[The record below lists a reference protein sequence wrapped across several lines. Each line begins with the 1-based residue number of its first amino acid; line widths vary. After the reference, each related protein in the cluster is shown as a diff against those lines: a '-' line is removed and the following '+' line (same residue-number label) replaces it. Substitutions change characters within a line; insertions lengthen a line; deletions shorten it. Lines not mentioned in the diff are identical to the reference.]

1 MATTRSRLNRRRLS
15 FSVPRTAPTHAAQ
28 TSKLLPLGAM
38 LLAASFATSAHAQAE
53 KTLGTVTV
61 REKAETAE
69 GKDSLRASETRI
81 GKGKQQLRDIPQ
93 SITVVTEK
101 QLDDRNLDTVKDA
114 LKQTAG
120 ITFQA
125 AEGGEEDIRLR
136 GFALSTTGDIFVD
149 GLRDPAFYDR
159 DTFNLD
165 RVELLRG
172 SASML
177 FGRGSTGGAVNQVNK
192 VPRLMDES
200 QVDFTVGSHNHRR
213 VVGDFNQQTGESSA
227 LRVSAM
233 KTTADNNG
241 AGSSIDKQGLAGS
254 YRWGIGERDEF
265 TASLYGLENNNGI
278 NYGMPWIT
286 PNGSSTTNNPNT
298 TLLPVSPTS
307 YYGMASDYNNGT
319 ATYATLAHTHRFD
332 AETELTTRV
341 RRGAYTRDQRA
352 STIRFLDDPTGL
364 NNFDANTRLSRGT
377 QNKIQDLDSF
387 YFQSDL
393 NTKFDALGM
402 RHALLTGID
411 LAQENKVVYGT
422 PGFSSALTNAQRTAY
437 TNTYLA
443 ALGLTKPATTAG
455 MTDGANSINEGA
467 RPLYETNNY
476 RSTAWGIYVQDLVQ
490 VAPFWKLLGG
500 LRYDSL
506 KGSYNANNYSY
517 SGNAGAAGTFN
528 RASMDNYEMNV
539 GEWSKRV
546 GALFQPSERESYHFS
561 AATSFNTSGDAYSL
575 GASNKDLPP
584 EQSINLELGAKIDS
598 ADKNF
603 TTRYALFHSTKLNE
617 RNTDPLLTGVT
628 VLSGRRHAAGL
639 ELDITGRITPRWE
652 AYGSFMWMPVA
663 RIDEAAPC
671 PATGTCLQSE
681 KEGSRPSLTPRVSA
695 TLWNTYQLNAQ
706 WRVGAGLNHRG
717 AQTPNRNPG
726 WEAPAFT
733 TADVMAEYRYD
744 EQLTVKGNVSNL
756 TNKLYADQLYSGH
769 YVPGAGR
776 LVQVTGSY
784 KF

>member
-1 MATTRSRLNRRRLS
+1 
-15 FSVPRTAPTHAAQ
+15 
-28 TSKLLPLGAM
+28 M
-38 LLAASFATSAHAQAE
+38 LLAVSFATSAHAQAE
-53 KTLGTVTV
+53 KTLSTVTV

-69 GKDSLRASETRI
+69 GRDSLRATETNI

-177 FGRGSTGGAVNQVNK
+177 FGRGSTGGAVNLVNK
-192 VPRLMDES
+192 MPRLIDEN
-200 QVDFTVGSHNHRR
+200 QVDMTVGGHNHRR

-241 AGSSIDKQGLAGS
+241 AGSSIDKQGMAGS

-265 TASLYGLENNNGI
+265 TASLYRLENNNGI
-278 NYGMPWIT
+278 NYGMPWIKPT
-286 PNGSSTTNNPNT
+286 SASPASAT

-307 YYGMASDYNNGT
+307 NYGMASDYNNGT

-332 AETELTTRV
+332 GDTELTTRV
-341 RRGAYTRDQRA
+341 RQGSFTRDQRA
-352 STIRFLDDPTGL
+352 SAIRTSAALDTFGPSSTL
-364 NNFDANTRLSRGT
+364 TRGT
-377 QNKIQDLDSF
+377 QNKIQNLDTL
-387 YFQSDL
+387 YVQSDL
-393 NTKFDALGM
+393 SSKFSAWGVKHEVLSGV
-402 RHALLTGID
+402 D
-411 LAQENKVVYGT
+411 LAREQKIVYAARTAAQGLGGVDLVKPNTTVGT
-422 PGFSSALTNAQRTAY
+422 PD
-437 TNTYLA
+437 
-443 ALGLTKPATTAG
+443 
-455 MTDGANSINEGA
+455 DGAWVNEA
-467 RPLYETNNY
+467 SRALRVNNQY
-476 RSTAWGIYVQDLVQ
+476 TATAWGVYAQDLVQ
-490 VAPFWKLLGG
+490 VAPHWKLLGG
-500 LRYDSL
+500 LRYDRL
-506 KGSYNANNYSY
+506 KGNYDSFAAPANGANAVNGAMSNYQ
-517 SGNAGAAGTFN
+517 
-528 RASMDNYEMNV
+528 MEV
-539 GEWSKRV
+539 GEWSRRV
-546 GALFQPSERESYHFS
+546 GAMFQPSERESYHFS

-575 GASNKDLPP
+575 GAGNKDVPP
-584 EQSINLELGAKIDS
+584 EQSINLELGAKLDS

-603 TTRYALFHSTKLNE
+603 STRYALFQSTKLHE
-617 RNTDPLLTGVT
+617 RNTDPLQPGVT

-639 ELDITGRITPRWE
+639 EADITGRLSPRWE
-652 AYGSFMWMPVA
+652 VFGSFMWMPVA
-663 RIDEAAPC
+663 KIDVGGQGAEAA
-671 PATGTCLQSE
+671 
-681 KEGSRPSLTPRVSA
+681 GSRPSLTPRVSA
-695 TLWNTYQLNAQ
+695 TLWNTYQINGQ

-733 TADVMAEYRYD
+733 TADVMAEYRYN
-744 EQLTVKGNVSNL
+744 EQLTFKGNVSNL

>member
-15 FSVPRTAPTHAAQ
+15 FAAPRTTQAAQ
-28 TSKLLPLGAM
+28 TRKLLPLGAM
-38 LLAASFATSAHAQAE
+38 LLAASFATSVHAQDE
-53 KTLGTVTV
+53 KTLNTVTV
-61 REKAETAE
+61 REKAEVAE
-69 GKDSLRASETRI
+69 GKDSLRATDTRI
-81 GKGKQQLRDIPQ
+81 GKGQQKLRDIPQ
-93 SITVVTEK
+93 SITVVTERMM
-101 QLDDRNLDTVKDA
+101 DDRNLDTVKDA

-177 FGRGSTGGAVNQVNK
+177 FGRGSTGGAVNMVNK
-192 VPRLMDES
+192 VPRLMDEN
-200 QVDFTVGSHNHRR
+200 QIDMTLGNHEHRR

-265 TASLYGLENNNGI
+265 TASLYRLENNNGI
-278 NYGMPWIT
+278 NYGMPWIKPT
-286 PNGSSTTNNPNT
+286 STSAASAT

-307 YYGMASDYNNGT
+307 NYGMASDYNNGT

-332 AETELTTRV
+332 GETELTTRV

-352 STIRFLDDPTGL
+352 STIRLTAGEDL
-364 NNFDANTRLSRGT
+364 SNFAANTTLTRGT
-377 QNKIQDLDSF
+377 QNKIQDLDSV
-387 YFQSDL
+387 YLQSDL
-393 NTKFDALGM
+393 SAKFDALGM
-402 RHALLTGID
+402 RHELLSGID
-411 LAQENKVVYGT
+411 VAREQKTVYAARTAAQGLGGVDLIKPNTTIGT
-422 PGFSSALTNAQRTAY
+422 PD
-437 TNTYLA
+437 
-443 ALGLTKPATTAG
+443 
-455 MTDGANSINEGA
+455 DGAWVNEGS
-467 RPLYETNNY
+467 RVLRVNNQY
-476 RSTAWGIYVQDLVQ
+476 TSTAWGAYAQDLVQ
-490 VAPFWKLLGG
+490 IAPHWKLLGG

-506 KGSYNANNYSY
+506 
-517 SGNAGAAGTFN
+517 SGNYDSFGVPAANVSNGTL
-528 RASMDNYEMNV
+528 SNYKMNV

-546 GALFQPSERESYHFS
+546 GALFQPSERESYHLS

-575 GASNKDLPP
+575 GASNADVPP

-603 TTRYALFHSTKLNE
+603 TTRYALFRSTKLHE
-617 RNTDPLLTGVT
+617 RNTDPLVDVA
-628 VLSGRRHAAGL
+628 VLSGKRHATGL
-639 ELDITGRITPRWE
+639 EMDFTGRITPRWE
-652 AYGSFMWMPVA
+652 AYGSFMWIPDA
-663 RIDEAAPC
+663 RIDEAYKSP
-671 PATGTCLQSE
+671 TGSDNERT
-681 KEGSRPSLTPRVSA
+681 GARPSLTPRISA
-695 TLWNTYQLNAQ
+695 TLWNTYQINGQ

-733 TADVMAEYRYD
+733 TTDVMAEYRVD
-744 EQLTVKGNVSNL
+744 EQLTFKGNVSNL

>member
-15 FSVPRTAPTHAAQ
+15 FSAPRTTPMQAAQ
-28 TSKLLPLGAM
+28 PSKLLPLGAM
-38 LLAASFATSAHAQAE
+38 LLAASFATSVHAQAE
-53 KTLGTVTV
+53 KTLSTVTV

-69 GKDSLRASETRI
+69 GKDSLRATETSI

-177 FGRGSTGGAVNQVNK
+177 FGRGSTGGAVNLVNK
-192 VPRLMDES
+192 VPRLMDEN
-200 QVDFTVGSHNHRR
+200 QIDVIVGSHNHRR

-265 TASLYGLENNNGI
+265 TASLYRLENNNGI
-278 NYGMPWIT
+278 NYGMPWIKPT
-286 PNGSSTTNNPNT
+286 SASPASAT
-298 TLLPVSPTS
+298 TLLPVSPTRH
-307 YYGMASDYNNGT
+307 YGMASDYNNGM

-332 AETELTTRV
+332 GDTELTTRV
-341 RRGAYTRDQRA
+341 RQGSFTRDQRA
-352 STIRFLDDPTGL
+352 STIRTTAALDTFGPSTTL
-364 NNFDANTRLSRGT
+364 TRGT
-377 QNKIQDLDSF
+377 QNKIQDLDTL
-387 YFQSDL
+387 YVQSDL
-393 NTKFDALGM
+393 SSKFTAWGVKHEVLSGVDVA
-402 RHALLTGID
+402 REQKT
-411 LAQENKVVYGT
+411 VY
-422 PGFSSALTNAQRTAY
+422 AARTA
-437 TNTYLA
+437 A
-443 ALGLTKPATTAG
+443 QGLGGVDLTKPSTTVGAPD
-455 MTDGANSINEGA
+455 DGAWVNEA
-467 RPLYETNNY
+467 SRVLRVNNQY
-476 RSTAWGIYVQDLVQ
+476 TATAWGVYAQDLVQ
-490 VAPFWKLLGG
+490 VAPHWKLLGG
-500 LRYDSL
+500 LRYDRL
-506 KGSYNANNYSY
+506 KGNYDSFAAPANGANAVNGAMSNYQ
-517 SGNAGAAGTFN
+517 
-528 RASMDNYEMNV
+528 MEV

-546 GALFQPSERESYHFS
+546 GAMFQPSERESYHFS

-575 GASNKDLPP
+575 GAGNKDTPP
-584 EQSINLELGAKIDS
+584 EQSVNLELGAKIDS

-603 TTRYALFHSTKLNE
+603 STRYALFQSTKLNE
-617 RNTDPLLTGVT
+617 RNTDPLQPGVT

-639 ELDITGRITPRWE
+639 EADITGRLSPRWE
-652 AYGSFMWMPVA
+652 VFGSFMWMPVA
-663 RIDEAAPC
+663 KIDVGGQGAE
-671 PATGTCLQSE
+671 ATGA
-681 KEGSRPSLTPRVSA
+681 RPSLTPLVSA
-695 TLWNTYQLNAQ
+695 TLWNTYQINGQ

-744 EQLTVKGNVSNL
+744 EQLTFKGNVSNL

>member
-15 FSVPRTAPTHAAQ
+15 SPAPRTPRVPATQA
-28 TSKLLPLGAM
+28 SKLLPLGAM
-38 LLAASFATSAHAQAE
+38 LLAASLATSAHAQAE
-53 KTLGTVTV
+53 KTLSTVTV
-61 REKAETAE
+61 REKAEVSE
-69 GKDSLRASETRI
+69 GKDSLRATETRI
-81 GKGKQQLRDIPQ
+81 GKGQQKLRDIPQ
-93 SITVVTEK
+93 SITVVTERMM
-101 QLDDRNLDTVKDA
+101 DDRNLDTVKDA

-149 GLRDPAFYDR
+149 GIRDPAFYDR

-177 FGRGSTGGAVNQVNK
+177 FGRGSTGGAVNMVNK
-192 VPRLMDES
+192 VPRLMDDN
-200 QVDFTVGSHNHRR
+200 QIDVTVGSHNHRR
-213 VVGDFNQQTGESSA
+213 VVGDFNEQTGESSA

-241 AGSSIDKQGLAGS
+241 AGSSIDKQGIAGS

-265 TASLYGLENNNGI
+265 TASLYRLENNNGI
-278 NYGMPWIT
+278 NYGMPWIKPT
-286 PNGSSTTNNPNT
+286 SSSPASAT

-307 YYGMASDYNNGT
+307 NFGLASDYNDGT

-332 AETELTTRV
+332 GETELTTRV
-341 RRGAYTRDQRA
+341 RRGVYTRDQRA
-352 STIRFLDDPTGL
+352 STIRLTVGENL
-364 NNFDANTRLSRGT
+364 SNFGPNTVLTRGT
-377 QNKIQDLDSF
+377 QNKIQNLDSM
-387 YFQSDL
+387 YLQSDL
-393 NTKFDALGM
+393 SAKFDALGV
-402 RHALLTGID
+402 RHEFLSGID
-411 LAQENKVVYGT
+411 VAREQKTVYAARTAAQGLGGVDLIKPNTTIGT
-422 PGFSSALTNAQRTAY
+422 PD
-437 TNTYLA
+437 
-443 ALGLTKPATTAG
+443 
-455 MTDGANSINEGA
+455 DGAWVNEGS
-467 RPLYETNNY
+467 RVLRVNNQY
-476 RSTAWGIYVQDLVQ
+476 TSTAWGVYAQDLVQ
-490 VAPFWKLLGG
+490 IAPHWKLLGG
-500 LRYDSL
+500 VRYDNLNGNYDSFAAPAN
-506 KGSYNANNYSY
+506 GANAVNGVKSNYQ
-517 SGNAGAAGTFN
+517 
-528 RASMDNYEMNV
+528 MNV

-546 GALFQPSERESYHFS
+546 GALFQRNERESYHFS

-575 GASNKDLPP
+575 GASNADVPP

-603 TTRYALFHSTKLNE
+603 TTRYALFRSTKLHE
-617 RNTDPLLTGVT
+617 RNTDPLVDVA
-628 VLSGRRHAAGL
+628 VLSGKRHATGL
-639 ELDITGRITPRWE
+639 ELDFTGRITPRWE
-652 AYGSFMWMPVA
+652 AYGSFMWIPDA
-663 RIDEAAPC
+663 RIDEAYKSP
-671 PATGTCLQSE
+671 TGSDNERT
-681 KEGSRPSLTPRVSA
+681 GARPSLTPRISA
-695 TLWNTYQLNAQ
+695 TLWNTYQINGQ

-733 TADVMAEYRYD
+733 TADVMAEYRVD
-744 EQLTVKGNVSNL
+744 EHFTFKGNVSNL
-756 TNKLYADQLYSGH
+756 TNKRYADQLYSGH

>member
-1 MATTRSRLNRRRLS
+1 
-15 FSVPRTAPTHAAQ
+15 
-28 TSKLLPLGAM
+28 M

-53 KTLGTVTV
+53 KTLSTVTV

-69 GKDSLRASETRI
+69 GKDSLRATETSI

-177 FGRGSTGGAVNQVNK
+177 FGRGSTGGAVNLVNK
-192 VPRLMDES
+192 VPRLMDEN
-200 QVDFTVGSHNHRR
+200 QIDVTVGSHNHRR

-265 TASLYGLENNNGI
+265 TASLYRLENNNGI
-278 NYGMPWIT
+278 NYGMPWIKPT
-286 PNGSSTTNNPNT
+286 SASPASAT

-307 YYGMASDYNNGT
+307 HYGMASDYNNGT

-332 AETELTTRV
+332 GDTELTTRV
-341 RRGAYTRDQRA
+341 RQGSFTRDQRA
-352 STIRFLDDPTGL
+352 STIRTSAAL
-364 NNFDANTRLSRGT
+364 NTFGPSTALTRGT
-377 QNKIQDLDSF
+377 QNKIQDLDTL
-387 YFQSDL
+387 YVQSDL
-393 NTKFDALGM
+393 SSKF
-402 RHALLTGID
+402 
-411 LAQENKVVYGT
+411 
-422 PGFSSALTNAQRTAY
+422 
-437 TNTYLA
+437 
-443 ALGLTKPATTAG
+443 
-455 MTDGANSINEGA
+455 
-467 RPLYETNNY
+467 
-476 RSTAWGIYVQDLVQ
+476 TAWGVKHEVLSGVDVAREQKTVYAARTAAQGLGGVDLVKPNTTVGTPDDGAWVNEASRALRVNNQYTATAWGVYAQDLVQ
-490 VAPFWKLLGG
+490 VAPHWKLLGG
-500 LRYDSL
+500 LRYDRL
-506 KGSYNANNYSY
+506 KGNYDSFAAPANGANAVNGAMSNYQ
-517 SGNAGAAGTFN
+517 
-528 RASMDNYEMNV
+528 MEV

-575 GASNKDLPP
+575 GAGNKDTPP
-584 EQSINLELGAKIDS
+584 EQSINLELGAKLDS

-603 TTRYALFHSTKLNE
+603 STRYALFQSTKLNE
-617 RNTDPLLTGVT
+617 RNTDPLQPGVT

-639 ELDITGRITPRWE
+639 EADITGRLSPRWE
-652 AYGSFMWMPVA
+652 VFGSFMWMPVA
-663 RIDEAAPC
+663 KIDVGGQGAEAA
-671 PATGTCLQSE
+671 
-681 KEGSRPSLTPRVSA
+681 GSRPSLTPRVSA
-695 TLWNTYQLNAQ
+695 TLWNTYQINGQ

-744 EQLTVKGNVSNL
+744 EQLTFKGNVSNL

>member
-15 FSVPRTAPTHAAQ
+15 LPAPRNTRVQAAQ
-28 TSKLLPLGAM
+28 PSKLLPLGAM
-38 LLAASFATSAHAQAE
+38 LLAASFASAVRAQTE
-53 KTLGTVTV
+53 NTLSTVTV
-61 REKAETAE
+61 REKAEMAE
-69 GKDSLRASETRI
+69 GKDSLRATETSI
-81 GKGKQQLRDIPQ
+81 GKGQQKLRDIPQ
-93 SITVVTEK
+93 SITVVTERMM
-101 QLDDRNLDTVKDA
+101 DDRNLDTVKDA

-149 GLRDPAFYDR
+149 GIRDPAFYDR

-177 FGRGSTGGAVNQVNK
+177 FGRGSTGGAVNMVNK
-192 VPRLMDES
+192 VPRLMDEN
-200 QVDFTVGSHNHRR
+200 QIDVTVGSHNHRR

-227 LRVSAM
+227 LRVSAK

-241 AGSSIDKQGLAGS
+241 AGSSIDKQGIAGS

-265 TASLYGLENNNGI
+265 TASLYRLENNNGI
-278 NYGMPWIT
+278 NYGMPWIKPT
-286 PNGSSTTNNPNT
+286 STSPASAT

-307 YYGMASDYNNGT
+307 NYGMASDYNDGT

-332 AETELTTRV
+332 GDTELTTRV

-352 STIRFLDDPTGL
+352 STIRLTAGENL
-364 NNFDANTRLSRGT
+364 SNFGPSAVLTRGT
-377 QNKIQDLDSF
+377 QNKIQDLDSV
-387 YFQSDL
+387 YLQSDL
-393 NTKFDALGM
+393 SAKFDALGM
-402 RHALLTGID
+402 KHELLSGID
-411 LAQENKVVYGT
+411 VAREQKTVYAARTAAQGLGGVDLIKPNTTVGT
-422 PGFSSALTNAQRTAY
+422 PD
-437 TNTYLA
+437 
-443 ALGLTKPATTAG
+443 
-455 MTDGANSINEGA
+455 DGAWVNESS
-467 RPLYETNNY
+467 RVLRVNNQY
-476 RSTAWGIYVQDLVQ
+476 TSTAWGVYAQDLVQ
-490 VAPFWKLLGG
+490 IAPHWKLLGG
-500 LRYDSL
+500 LRYDNL
-506 KGSYNANNYSY
+506 NGNYDTFAAPAANVSNGTLTNYK
-517 SGNAGAAGTFN
+517 
-528 RASMDNYEMNV
+528 MNV

-575 GASNKDLPP
+575 GASNAEVPP

-603 TTRYALFHSTKLNE
+603 TTRYALFRSTKLHE
-617 RNTDPLLTGVT
+617 RNTDPLVDVA
-628 VLSGRRHAAGL
+628 VLSGKRHATGL
-639 ELDITGRITPRWE
+639 ELDFTGRITPRWE
-652 AYGSFMWMPVA
+652 AYGSFMWIPDA
-663 RIDEAAPC
+663 RIDEAYKSP
-671 PATGTCLQSE
+671 TGSDNERT
-681 KEGSRPSLTPRVSA
+681 GARPSLTPRISA
-695 TLWNTYQLNAQ
+695 TLWNTYQINGQ

-733 TADVMAEYRYD
+733 TTDVMAEYRVN
-744 EQLTVKGNVSNL
+744 EQLSFKGNVSNL

>member
-1 MATTRSRLNRRRLS
+1 
-15 FSVPRTAPTHAAQ
+15 
-28 TSKLLPLGAM
+28 M
-38 LLAASFATSAHAQAE
+38 LLAVSFATSAHAQAE

-69 GKDSLRASETRI
+69 GKDSLRATETSI

-177 FGRGSTGGAVNQVNK
+177 FGRGSTGGAVNLVNK
-192 VPRLMDES
+192 VPRLMDEN
-200 QVDFTVGSHNHRR
+200 QVDVTMGSHNHRR

-241 AGSSIDKQGLAGS
+241 AGSRIDKQGLAGS

-265 TASLYGLENNNGI
+265 TASLYRLENNNGI
-278 NYGMPWIT
+278 NYGMPWIKPT
-286 PNGSSTTNNPNT
+286 SASPASAT

-332 AETELTTRV
+332 GDTELTTRV
-341 RRGAYTRDQRA
+341 RQGSFTRDQRA
-352 STIRFLDDPTGL
+352 STIRTSAAL
-364 NNFDANTRLSRGT
+364 NTFGPSTALTRGT
-377 QNKIQDLDSF
+377 QNKIQDLDTL
-387 YFQSDL
+387 YVQSDL
-393 NTKFDALGM
+393 SSKFTAWGVKHEVLSGVDVA
-402 RHALLTGID
+402 R
-411 LAQENKVVYGT
+411 ENKVVFGT
-422 PGFSSALTNAQRTAY
+422 PTIGTTSNDPARVYFN
-437 TNTYLA
+437 NT
-443 ALGLTKPATTAG
+443 LGLNKAPTSVGTPN
-455 MTDGANSINEGA
+455 DGAAVNEAA
-467 RPLYETNNY
+467 RPLTASNDYT
-476 RSTAWGIYVQDLVQ
+476 STAWGIYAQDLFQ
-490 VAPFWKLLGG
+490 VAPHWKLLAG
-500 LRYDSL
+500 LRYDKL
-506 KGSYNANNYSY
+506 NGSYNAHSY
-517 SGNAGAAGTFN
+517 AYTGTSTSLGSFN
-528 RASMDNYEMNV
+528 RTGTTNYDMEV

-546 GALFQPSERESYHFS
+546 GAMFQPSERESYHFS

-575 GASNKDLPP
+575 GAGNKDTPP
-584 EQSINLELGAKIDS
+584 EQSINLELGAKLDS

-603 TTRYALFHSTKLNE
+603 STRYALFQSTKLNE
-617 RNTDPLLTGVT
+617 RNTDPLQPGVT

-639 ELDITGRITPRWE
+639 EADITGRLSPRWE
-652 AYGSFMWMPVA
+652 VFGSFMWMPVA
-663 RIDEAAPC
+663 KIDVGGQGAEAAG
-671 PATGTCLQSE
+671 A
-681 KEGSRPSLTPRVSA
+681 RPSLTPRVSA
-695 TLWNTYQLNAQ
+695 TLWNTYQINGQ

-744 EQLTVKGNVSNL
+744 EQLTFKGNVSNL

>member
-1 MATTRSRLNRRRLS
+1 
-15 FSVPRTAPTHAAQ
+15 
-28 TSKLLPLGAM
+28 M
-38 LLAASFATSAHAQAE
+38 LLAASFGGFAQTAGSE

-61 REKAETAE
+61 REKAEVAE
-69 GKDSLRASETRI
+69 GKDSLRTTETSI
-81 GKGKQQLRDIPQ
+81 GKGQQKLRDIPQ
-93 SITVVTEK
+93 SITVVTER
-101 QLDDRNLDTVKDA
+101 QIDDRNLDTVKDA

-149 GLRDPAFYDR
+149 GIRDPAFYDR
-159 DTFNLD
+159 DTFNID
-165 RVELLRG
+165 RLEVLRG

-192 VPRLMDES
+192 VPRLMDEN

-265 TASLYGLENNNGI
+265 TASLYRLENNNGI
-278 NYGMPWIT
+278 NYGMPWLNPVNNTKTSSATALT
-286 PNGSSTTNNPNT
+286 PVDPST
-298 TLLPVSPTS
+298 
-307 YYGMASDYNNGT
+307 YYGMSSDYNRGT
-319 ATYATLAHTHRFD
+319 ASYATLSHTHRFD
-332 AETELTTRV
+332 ADTELTSRV

-352 STIRFLDDPTGL
+352 STIRFTTTGAGSNAVSNTGL
-364 NNFDANTRLSRGT
+364 NNFSSSSELTRGT
-377 QNKIQDLDSF
+377 QNKIQDLDTL
-387 YFQSDL
+387 YLQSDL
-393 NTKFDALGM
+393 SAKFSALGM
-402 RHALLTGID
+402 KHEVLSGFD
-411 LAQENKVVYGT
+411 LAQENKQVYGT
-422 PGFSSALTNAQRTAY
+422 PSFNSDSALNTSYSQRYFTS
-437 TNTYLA
+437 
-443 ALGLTKPATTAG
+443 LGLVKPNTTAG
-455 MTDGANSINEGA
+455 ATNGAGSINEGA
-467 RPLYETNNY
+467 RPLYESNNY
-476 RSTAWGIYVQDLVQ
+476 TSTAWGIYAQDLVQ
-490 VAPFWKLLGG
+490 VAQYWKLLGG
-500 LRYDSL
+500 LRYDRL

-517 SGNAGAAGTFN
+517 SGNALTAGSFN
-528 RASMDNYEMNV
+528 RSSMNNYEMKV

-546 GALFQPSERESYHFS
+546 GALFQPSDRESYHFS

-598 ADKNF
+598 ANKNF

-681 KEGSRPSLTPRVSA
+681 KEGARPSLTPLVSA
-695 TLWNTYQLNAQ
+695 TLWNTYQINGQ

-744 EQLTVKGNVSNL
+744 EQFTFKGNVSNL

>member
-15 FSVPRTAPTHAAQ
+15 SPAPRNTRVQVAQ
-28 TSKLLPLGAM
+28 PSRLLPLGAM
-38 LLAASFATSAHAQAE
+38 LLAASFASAVRAQTE
-53 KTLGTVTV
+53 NTLSTVTV
-61 REKAETAE
+61 REKAEVAE
-69 GKDSLRASETRI
+69 GKDSPPTTETSI
-81 GKGKQQLRDIPQ
+81 GKGQQKLRDIPQ
-93 SITVVTEK
+93 SITVVTERMM
-101 QLDDRNLDTVKDA
+101 DDRNLDTVKDA

-149 GLRDPAFYDR
+149 GIRDPAFYDR

-177 FGRGSTGGAVNQVNK
+177 FGRGSTGGAVNMVNK
-192 VPRLMDES
+192 VPRLMDEN
-200 QVDFTVGSHNHRR
+200 QIDYTVGSYNHRR

-241 AGSSIDKQGLAGS
+241 AGSSIDKQGIAGS

-265 TASLYGLENNNGI
+265 TASLYRLENNNGI
-278 NYGMPWIT
+278 NYGMPWIKPT
-286 PNGSSTTNNPNT
+286 STSTASAT
-298 TLLPVSPTS
+298 TLLPINPAS

-332 AETELTTRV
+332 GETELTTRV

-352 STIRFLDDPTGL
+352 STIRLTAGEDL
-364 NNFDANTRLSRGT
+364 SNFGPSTALTRGT
-377 QNKIQDLDSF
+377 QNKIQDLDSV
-387 YFQSDL
+387 YLQSDL
-393 NTKFDALGM
+393 SAKFDAMGM
-402 RHALLTGID
+402 RHELLSGMDMAREQKTVYAARTAAQGLGGVD
-411 LAQENKVVYGT
+411 LVKPNTTIGT
-422 PGFSSALTNAQRTAY
+422 PD
-437 TNTYLA
+437 
-443 ALGLTKPATTAG
+443 
-455 MTDGANSINEGA
+455 DGAWVNESS
-467 RPLYETNNY
+467 RVLRVNNQY
-476 RSTAWGIYVQDLVQ
+476 TSTAWGVYAQDLVQ
-490 VAPFWKLLGG
+490 VAPHWKLLGG
-500 LRYDSL
+500 LRYDNL
-506 KGSYNANNYSY
+506 NGNYDTFAAPAVNANN
-517 SGNAGAAGTFN
+517 GTLT
-528 RASMDNYEMNV
+528 NYKMNV
-539 GEWSKRV
+539 SEWSKRV
-546 GALFQPSERESYHFS
+546 GGLFQPNERESYHFS

-575 GASNKDLPP
+575 GANNADVPP
-584 EQSINLELGAKIDS
+584 EESINLELGAKIDS

-603 TTRYALFHSTKLNE
+603 TTRYALFRSTKLHE
-617 RNTDPLLTGVT
+617 RNTDPLVDVA
-628 VLSGRRHAAGL
+628 VLSGKRHATGL
-639 ELDITGRITPRWE
+639 ELDFTGRITPRWE
-652 AYGSFMWMPVA
+652 AYGSFMWIPDA
-663 RIDEAAPC
+663 RIDEAYKSP
-671 PATGTCLQSE
+671 TGSDNERT
-681 KEGSRPSLTPRVSA
+681 GARPSLTPRVSA
-695 TLWNTYQLNAQ
+695 TLWNTYQINGQ

-733 TADVMAEYRYD
+733 TTDVMAEYRVN
-744 EQLTVKGNVSNL
+744 EQLTFKGNVSNL

>member
-15 FSVPRTAPTHAAQ
+15 LPASRNTRVQVTHSS
-28 TSKLLPLGAM
+28 SKLLPLGAM
-38 LLAASFATSAHAQAE
+38 LLAASFTTSAHAQAE
-53 KTLGTVTV
+53 KTLSTVTV

-69 GKDSLRASETRI
+69 GKDSLRATETSI

-177 FGRGSTGGAVNQVNK
+177 FGRGSTGGAVNLVNK
-192 VPRLMDES
+192 VPRLMDEN
-200 QVDFTVGSHNHRR
+200 QIDVTVGSHNHRR
-213 VVGDFNQQTGESSA
+213 VVGDFNQQTGESAA

-241 AGSSIDKQGLAGS
+241 AGSSIDKQGIAGS

-265 TASLYGLENNNGI
+265 TASLYRLENNNGI
-278 NYGMPWIT
+278 NYGMPWIKPT
-286 PNGSSTTNNPNT
+286 SASPASAT
-298 TLLPVSPTS
+298 TLLPVNPTS
-307 YYGMASDYNNGT
+307 KYGMASDYNNGT

-332 AETELTTRV
+332 GDTELTTRV
-341 RRGAYTRDQRA
+341 RQGSFTRDQRA
-352 STIRFLDDPTGL
+352 STIRTSAALDTFGPSATL
-364 NNFDANTRLSRGT
+364 TRGT
-377 QNKIQDLDSF
+377 QNKIQDLDTL
-387 YFQSDL
+387 YVQSDFSR
-393 NTKFDALGM
+393 KF
-402 RHALLTGID
+402 
-411 LAQENKVVYGT
+411 
-422 PGFSSALTNAQRTAY
+422 
-437 TNTYLA
+437 
-443 ALGLTKPATTAG
+443 
-455 MTDGANSINEGA
+455 
-467 RPLYETNNY
+467 
-476 RSTAWGIYVQDLVQ
+476 TAWGVKHEVLSGVDVAREQKTVYAARTAAQGLGGVDLVKPSTTVGNPDDGAWVNEASRALRVNNQYTATAWGVYAQDLVQ
-490 VAPFWKLLGG
+490 VAPHWKLLGG
-500 LRYDSL
+500 LRYDRL
-506 KGSYNANNYSY
+506 KGNYDSFAAPANGANAVNGAMSNYQ
-517 SGNAGAAGTFN
+517 
-528 RASMDNYEMNV
+528 MEV
-539 GEWSKRV
+539 CEWSKRV

-575 GASNKDLPP
+575 GAGNKDVPP
-584 EQSINLELGAKIDS
+584 EQSINLELGAKLDS

-603 TTRYALFHSTKLNE
+603 STRYALFQSTKLNE
-617 RNTDPLLTGVT
+617 RNTDPLQPGVT

-639 ELDITGRITPRWE
+639 EADITGRLSPRWE
-652 AYGSFMWMPVA
+652 VFGSFMWMPVA
-663 RIDEAAPC
+663 KIDVGGQGAEAAG
-671 PATGTCLQSE
+671 A
-681 KEGSRPSLTPRVSA
+681 RPSLTPRVSA
-695 TLWNTYQLNAQ
+695 TLWNTYQINGQ

-744 EQLTVKGNVSNL
+744 EQLTFKGNVSNL

>member
-1 MATTRSRLNRRRLS
+1 
-15 FSVPRTAPTHAAQ
+15 
-28 TSKLLPLGAM
+28 M
-38 LLAASFATSAHAQAE
+38 LLAASLATPAHAQAE
-53 KTLGTVTV
+53 KTLSTITV
-61 REKAETAE
+61 REKAESAE
-69 GKDSLRASETRI
+69 GKDSLRATETSI

-177 FGRGSTGGAVNQVNK
+177 FGRGSTGGAVNLVNK
-192 VPRLMDES
+192 VPRLMDEN
-200 QVDFTVGSHNHRR
+200 QIDVTVGSHNHRR

-241 AGSSIDKQGLAGS
+241 AGSSIDKQGIAGS

-265 TASLYGLENNNGI
+265 TASLYRLENNNGI
-278 NYGMPWIT
+278 NYGMPWIKPT
-286 PNGSSTTNNPNT
+286 SASPASAT
-298 TLLPVSPTS
+298 TLMPVSPTS
-307 YYGMASDYNNGT
+307 HYGMASDYNNGT
-319 ATYATLAHTHRFD
+319 ATYTTLAHTHRFD
-332 AETELTTRV
+332 GETELTTRV
-341 RRGAYTRDQRA
+341 RQGSFTRDQRA
-352 STIRFLDDPTGL
+352 STIRTSAALDTFGASTTL
-364 NNFDANTRLSRGT
+364 TRGS
-377 QNKIQDLDSF
+377 QNKIQDLDTL
-387 YFQSDL
+387 YVQSDL
-393 NTKFDALGM
+393 SSKF
-402 RHALLTGID
+402 
-411 LAQENKVVYGT
+411 
-422 PGFSSALTNAQRTAY
+422 
-437 TNTYLA
+437 
-443 ALGLTKPATTAG
+443 
-455 MTDGANSINEGA
+455 
-467 RPLYETNNY
+467 
-476 RSTAWGIYVQDLVQ
+476 TAWGVKHEVLSGVDVAREQKTVYAARTAAQGLGGVDLVKPSTTVGAPDDGAWVNEASRALRVNNQYTATAWGVYAQDLVQ
-490 VAPFWKLLGG
+490 VAPHWKLLGG
-500 LRYDSL
+500 LRYDRL
-506 KGSYNANNYSY
+506 KG
-517 SGNAGAAGTFN
+517 
-528 RASMDNYEMNV
+528 NYESFAAPANGANAVNGAMSNYQMEV

-575 GASNKDLPP
+575 GAGNKDTPP
-584 EQSINLELGAKIDS
+584 EQSINLELGAKFDS

-603 TTRYALFHSTKLNE
+603 STRYALFQSTKLNE
-617 RNTDPLLTGVT
+617 RNTDPLQPGVT

-639 ELDITGRITPRWE
+639 EADITGRLSPRWE
-652 AYGSFMWMPVA
+652 VFGSFMWMPVA
-663 RIDEAAPC
+663 KIDVGGQGAEAAG
-671 PATGTCLQSE
+671 A
-681 KEGSRPSLTPRVSA
+681 RPSLTPRVSA
-695 TLWNTYQLNAQ
+695 TLWNTYQINGQ

-726 WEAPAFT
+726 WEAAAFT

-744 EQLTVKGNVSNL
+744 EKLTFKGNVSNL

>member
-1 MATTRSRLNRRRLS
+1 
-15 FSVPRTAPTHAAQ
+15 
-28 TSKLLPLGAM
+28 M
-38 LLAASFATSAHAQAE
+38 LLAASFASSAQTTSSEQ
-53 KTLGTVTV
+53 TLGTVTV
-61 REKAETAE
+61 REKAEIAE
-69 GKDSLRASETRI
+69 GKDSLRATETSI
-81 GKGKQQLRDIPQ
+81 GKGQQKLRDIPQ

-101 QLDDRNLDTVKDA
+101 QIDDRNLDTLKAA

-136 GFALSTTGDIFVD
+136 GFALSTTGDLFVD

-177 FGRGSTGGAVNQVNK
+177 FGRGSTGGAVNMVNK
-192 VPRLMDES
+192 VPRLMDEN
-200 QVDFTVGSHNHRR
+200 QVDVTVGSHNYRR
-213 VVGDFNQQTGESSA
+213 EVGDFNQQTGDGSA

-241 AGSSIDKQGLAGS
+241 AGSSIDKQGVAGS

-265 TASLYGLENNNGI
+265 TASLYRLENNNGI
-278 NYGMPWIT
+278 NYGMPWIRPT
-286 PNGSSTTNNPNT
+286 SGAAPSTS
-298 TLLPVSPTS
+298 TLLPVSSTAN
-307 YYGMASDYNNGT
+307 YGMASDYNNGT

-332 AETELTTRV
+332 GETELTTRV

-352 STIRFLDDPTGL
+352 STIGFVNPTGL
-364 NNFDANTRLSRGT
+364 DTLSANTQLKRGQ
-377 QNKIQDLDSF
+377 QNKIQDLDTL
-387 YFQSDL
+387 YVQSDL
-393 NTKFDALGM
+393 STKVNAWGM
-402 RHALLTGID
+402 KHELLSGID
-411 LAQENKVVYGT
+411 VAQENKTVYAVRTTAQGLGGLDITRPNTAIGT
-422 PGFSSALTNAQRTAY
+422 PN
-437 TNTYLA
+437 
-443 ALGLTKPATTAG
+443 
-455 MTDGANSINEGA
+455 DGAWSNEGA
-467 RPLYETNNY
+467 RALRVSNQYT
-476 RSTAWGIYVQDLVQ
+476 STAWGVYAQDLAQ
-490 VAPFWKLLGG
+490 IAPHWKLLGG

-506 KGSYNANNYSY
+506 NGNYDTFAAPGANVANGAKSNYQ
-517 SGNAGAAGTFN
+517 
-528 RASMDNYEMNV
+528 MNV
-539 GEWSKRV
+539 GEWSKRI
-546 GALFQPSERESYHFS
+546 GALFQPSELESYHFS

-575 GASNKDLPP
+575 GASNADVPP

-603 TTRYALFHSTKLNE
+603 TTRYALFRSTKLHE
-617 RNTDPLLTGVT
+617 RNTDPLVNVA
-628 VLSGRRHAAGL
+628 VLSGKRHATGL
-639 ELDITGRITPRWE
+639 ELDFTGRITPRWE
-652 AYGSFMWMPVA
+652 AYGSFMWIPDA
-663 RIDEAAPC
+663 RIDEAYKTPGGNDNER
-671 PATGTCLQSE
+671 TGA
-681 KEGSRPSLTPRVSA
+681 RPSLTPLFSA
-695 TLWNTYQLNAQ
+695 ALWNTYQINGQ
-706 WRVGAGLNHRG
+706 WRVGAGLNYRG

-744 EQLTVKGNVSNL
+744 EKLVFKGNVSNL
-756 TNKLYADQLYSGH
+756 TNKLYADQLYTSF

>member
-1 MATTRSRLNRRRLS
+1 MATTRSRHNRRRLS
-15 FSVPRTAPTHAAQ
+15 FSAPRNTRVQVTHP
-28 TSKLLPLGAM
+28 SKLLPLGAM

-53 KTLGTVTV
+53 KTLSTVTV

-69 GKDSLRASETRI
+69 GKDSLRATETSI

-177 FGRGSTGGAVNQVNK
+177 FGRGSTGGAVNLVNK
-192 VPRLMDES
+192 VPRLMDEN
-200 QVDFTVGSHNHRR
+200 QIDMTVGSHNHRR
-213 VVGDFNQQTGESSA
+213 VVGDFNQQTGENSA

-265 TASLYGLENNNGI
+265 TASLYRLENNNGI
-278 NYGMPWIT
+278 NYGMPWIKPT
-286 PNGSSTTNNPNT
+286 SASPASAT

-307 YYGMASDYNNGT
+307 NYGMASDYNNGT

-332 AETELTTRV
+332 RDTELTTRV
-341 RRGAYTRDQRA
+341 RQGSFTRDQRA
-352 STIRFLDDPTGL
+352 STIRTSAAL
-364 NNFDANTRLSRGT
+364 NTFGPSTALTRGT
-377 QNKIQDLDSF
+377 QNKIQDLDTL
-387 YFQSDL
+387 YVQSDL
-393 NTKFDALGM
+393 SSKF
-402 RHALLTGID
+402 
-411 LAQENKVVYGT
+411 
-422 PGFSSALTNAQRTAY
+422 
-437 TNTYLA
+437 
-443 ALGLTKPATTAG
+443 
-455 MTDGANSINEGA
+455 
-467 RPLYETNNY
+467 
-476 RSTAWGIYVQDLVQ
+476 TAWGVKHEVLSGVDVAREQKTVYAARTATQGLGGVDLVKPNTTVGTPDDGAWVNEASRALRVNNQYTATAWGVYAQDLVQ
-490 VAPFWKLLGG
+490 VAPHWKLLGG
-500 LRYDSL
+500 LRYDRL
-506 KGSYNANNYSY
+506 KGNYDSFAAPANGANAVNGAMSNYQ
-517 SGNAGAAGTFN
+517 
-528 RASMDNYEMNV
+528 MEV

-546 GALFQPSERESYHFS
+546 GAMFQPSERESYHFS

-575 GASNKDLPP
+575 GAGNKDTPP
-584 EQSINLELGAKIDS
+584 EQSINLELGAKLDS

-603 TTRYALFHSTKLNE
+603 STRYALFQSTKLNE
-617 RNTDPLLTGVT
+617 RNTDPLQPGVT

-639 ELDITGRITPRWE
+639 EADITGRLSPRWE
-652 AYGSFMWMPVA
+652 VFGSFMWMPVA
-663 RIDEAAPC
+663 KIDVGGQGAEAA
-671 PATGTCLQSE
+671 
-681 KEGSRPSLTPRVSA
+681 GSRPSLTPRVSA
-695 TLWNTYQLNAQ
+695 TLWNTYQINGQ

-744 EQLTVKGNVSNL
+744 EQLTFKGNVSNL

>member
-15 FSVPRTAPTHAAQ
+15 FSAPRTAPTQAAQ
-28 TSKLLPLGAM
+28 PSKLLPLGAM

-53 KTLGTVTV
+53 KTLNTVTV

-69 GKDSLRASETRI
+69 GKDSLRATETSI

-177 FGRGSTGGAVNQVNK
+177 FGRGSTGGAVNLVNK
-192 VPRLMDES
+192 VPRLMDEN
-200 QVDFTVGSHNHRR
+200 QIDMTVGSHNHRR

-265 TASLYGLENNNGI
+265 TASLYRLENNNGI
-278 NYGMPWIT
+278 NYGMPWIKPT
-286 PNGSSTTNNPNT
+286 SASPASAT
-298 TLLPVSPTS
+298 TLLPVSSTS
-307 YYGMASDYNNGT
+307 HYGMASDYNNGT

-332 AETELTTRV
+332 GDTELTTRV
-341 RRGAYTRDQRA
+341 RQGSFTRDQRA
-352 STIRFLDDPTGL
+352 STIRTSAAL
-364 NNFDANTRLSRGT
+364 NTFGPSTALTRGT
-377 QNKIQDLDSF
+377 QNKIQDLDTL
-387 YFQSDL
+387 YVQSDL
-393 NTKFDALGM
+393 SSKF
-402 RHALLTGID
+402 
-411 LAQENKVVYGT
+411 
-422 PGFSSALTNAQRTAY
+422 
-437 TNTYLA
+437 
-443 ALGLTKPATTAG
+443 
-455 MTDGANSINEGA
+455 
-467 RPLYETNNY
+467 
-476 RSTAWGIYVQDLVQ
+476 TAWGVKHEVLSGVDMAREQKTVYAARTAAQGLGGVDLIKPSTTVGTPDDGAWVNEASRALRVNNQYTATAWGVYAQDLVQ
-490 VAPFWKLLGG
+490 VAPHWKLLGG
-500 LRYDSL
+500 LRYDRL
-506 KGSYNANNYSY
+506 KGNYDSFAAPANGANALNGAMSNYQ
-517 SGNAGAAGTFN
+517 
-528 RASMDNYEMNV
+528 MEV

-546 GALFQPSERESYHFS
+546 GAMFQPSERESYHFS

-575 GASNKDLPP
+575 GAGNKDTPP
-584 EQSINLELGAKIDS
+584 EQSINLELGAKLDS

-603 TTRYALFHSTKLNE
+603 STRYALFQSTKLNE
-617 RNTDPLLTGVT
+617 RNTDPLQPGVT

-639 ELDITGRITPRWE
+639 EADITGRLSPRWE
-652 AYGSFMWMPVA
+652 VFGSFMWMPVA
-663 RIDEAAPC
+663 KIDVGGQGAEAA
-671 PATGTCLQSE
+671 
-681 KEGSRPSLTPRVSA
+681 GSRPSLTPRVSA
-695 TLWNTYQLNAQ
+695 TLWNTYQINGQ

-744 EQLTVKGNVSNL
+744 EQLTFKGNVSNL

-776 LVQVTGSY
+776 LVQLTGSY

>member
-1 MATTRSRLNRRRLS
+1 
-15 FSVPRTAPTHAAQ
+15 
-28 TSKLLPLGAM
+28 M
-38 LLAASFATSAHAQAE
+38 LLAASFATSAQAQAE
-53 KTLGTVTV
+53 KTLSTVTV
-61 REKAETAE
+61 REKAESAE
-69 GKDSLRASETRI
+69 GKDSLRASETSI

-177 FGRGSTGGAVNQVNK
+177 FGRGSTGGAVNLVNK
-192 VPRLMDES
+192 VPRLMDEN
-200 QVDFTVGSHNHRR
+200 QIDMTVGSHNHRR
-213 VVGDFNQQTGESSA
+213 VVGDFNQQTGESAA

-241 AGSSIDKQGLAGS
+241 AGSSIDKQGIAGS

-265 TASLYGLENNNGI
+265 TASLYRLENNNGI
-278 NYGMPWIT
+278 NYGMPWIKPT
-286 PNGSSTTNNPNT
+286 STSPASAT

-307 YYGMASDYNNGT
+307 NYGMASDYNNGT

-332 AETELTTRV
+332 GDTELTTRV
-341 RRGAYTRDQRA
+341 RQGSFTRDQRA
-352 STIRFLDDPTGL
+352 STIRTSAAL
-364 NNFDANTRLSRGT
+364 NTFGPSTTLTRGT
-377 QNKIQDLDSF
+377 QNKIQDLDTL
-387 YFQSDL
+387 YVQSDL
-393 NTKFDALGM
+393 SSKF
-402 RHALLTGID
+402 
-411 LAQENKVVYGT
+411 
-422 PGFSSALTNAQRTAY
+422 
-437 TNTYLA
+437 
-443 ALGLTKPATTAG
+443 
-455 MTDGANSINEGA
+455 
-467 RPLYETNNY
+467 
-476 RSTAWGIYVQDLVQ
+476 TAWGVRHEVLSGVYVAREQKTVYAARTAAQGLGGVDLVKPNTTVGTPDDGAWVNEASRALRVNNQYTATAWGVYAQDLVQ
-490 VAPFWKLLGG
+490 VAPHWKLLGG
-500 LRYDSL
+500 LRYDRL
-506 KGSYNANNYSY
+506 KGNYDSFAAPANGANAVNGAISNYQ
-517 SGNAGAAGTFN
+517 
-528 RASMDNYEMNV
+528 MEV

-575 GASNKDLPP
+575 GAGNKDTPP
-584 EQSINLELGAKIDS
+584 EQSINLELGAKLDS

-603 TTRYALFHSTKLNE
+603 STRYALFQSTKLNE
-617 RNTDPLLTGVT
+617 RNTDPLQPGVT

-639 ELDITGRITPRWE
+639 EADITGRLSPRWE
-652 AYGSFMWMPVA
+652 VFGSFMWMPVA
-663 RIDEAAPC
+663 KIDVGGQGAEAA
-671 PATGTCLQSE
+671 
-681 KEGSRPSLTPRVSA
+681 GSRPSLTPRVSA
-695 TLWNTYQLNAQ
+695 TLWNTYQINGQ

-744 EQLTVKGNVSNL
+744 EQFTFKGNVSNL
-756 TNKLYADQLYSGH
+756 TNKRYADQLYSGH

>member
-15 FSVPRTAPTHAAQ
+15 LAASRNTPVQ
-28 TSKLLPLGAM
+28 ATRPSKLLPLGAM
-38 LLAASFATSAHAQAE
+38 LLAASLATSAHAQAE
-53 KTLGTVTV
+53 KTLSTVTV

-69 GKDSLRASETRI
+69 GKDSLRATETSI

-177 FGRGSTGGAVNQVNK
+177 FGRGSTGGAVNLVNK
-192 VPRLMDES
+192 VPRLMDEN
-200 QVDFTVGSHNHRR
+200 QIDMTVGSHNHRR

-227 LRVSAM
+227 LRMSAM

-241 AGSSIDKQGLAGS
+241 AGSSIDKQGIAGS

-265 TASLYGLENNNGI
+265 TVSLYRLENNNGI
-278 NYGMPWIT
+278 NYGMPWIKPT
-286 PNGSSTTNNPNT
+286 SASPASAT

-307 YYGMASDYNNGT
+307 NYGMASDYNNGT

-332 AETELTTRV
+332 GDTELTTRV
-341 RRGAYTRDQRA
+341 RQGSFTRDQRA
-352 STIRFLDDPTGL
+352 STIRTSAALDTFGPSTTL
-364 NNFDANTRLSRGT
+364 TRGT
-377 QNKIQDLDSF
+377 QNKIQDLDTL
-387 YFQSDL
+387 YVQSDL
-393 NTKFDALGM
+393 SSKFTAWGVKHEVLNGV
-402 RHALLTGID
+402 D
-411 LAQENKVVYGT
+411 LAREQKTVY
-422 PGFSSALTNAQRTAY
+422 AARTAAQG
-437 TNTYLA
+437 LD
-443 ALGLTKPATTAG
+443 GVDLTKPSTTVGAPD
-455 MTDGANSINEGA
+455 DGAWVNEA
-467 RPLYETNNY
+467 SRALRVNNQY
-476 RSTAWGIYVQDLVQ
+476 TATAWGMYAQDLVQ
-490 VAPFWKLLGG
+490 VARHWKLLGG
-500 LRYDSL
+500 LRYDRL
-506 KGSYNANNYSY
+506 KGNYDSFAAPANGANAVNGAMSNYQ
-517 SGNAGAAGTFN
+517 
-528 RASMDNYEMNV
+528 MEV
-539 GEWSKRV
+539 GEWSKRI

-575 GASNKDLPP
+575 GAGNKDVPP
-584 EQSINLELGAKIDS
+584 EQSINLELGAKLDS

-603 TTRYALFHSTKLNE
+603 STRYALFQSTKLHE
-617 RNTDPLLTGVT
+617 RNTDPLQPSVT
-628 VLSGRRHAAGL
+628 VLSGRRHAAGI
-639 ELDITGRITPRWE
+639 EADITGRLSPRWE
-652 AYGSFMWMPVA
+652 VFGSFMWMPVA
-663 RIDEAAPC
+663 KIDVGGQGAEAA
-671 PATGTCLQSE
+671 
-681 KEGSRPSLTPRVSA
+681 GSRPSLTPRVSA
-695 TLWNTYQLNAQ
+695 TLWNTYQINGQ

-744 EQLTVKGNVSNL
+744 EQLAFKGNVSNL
-756 TNKLYADQLYSGH
+756 TNKRYADQLYSGH

-776 LVQVTGSY
+776 LAQVTGSY

>member
-1 MATTRSRLNRRRLS
+1 MATTRSRLNRRCLS
-15 FSVPRTAPTHAAQ
+15 FSAPRTAPMQAAQ
-28 TSKLLPLGAM
+28 PSKLLPLGAM

-53 KTLGTVTV
+53 KTLSTVTV
-61 REKAETAE
+61 REKAEAAE
-69 GKDSLRASETRI
+69 GKDSLRATETSI
-81 GKGKQQLRDIPQ
+81 GKGKQQLRNIPQ

-177 FGRGSTGGAVNQVNK
+177 FGRGSTGGAVNLVNK
-192 VPRLMDES
+192 VPRLMDEN
-200 QVDFTVGSHNHRR
+200 QVDVTVGSHNHRR

-233 KTTADNNG
+233 KTYANNNG
-241 AGSSIDKQGLAGS
+241 AGSGIDKQGIAGS

-265 TASLYGLENNNGI
+265 TVSLYRLENNNGI
-278 NYGMPWIT
+278 NYGMPWIKPT
-286 PNGSSTTNNPNT
+286 SASPASVT

-307 YYGMASDYNNGT
+307 NYGMASDYNNGT

-332 AETELTTRV
+332 GDTELTTRV
-341 RRGAYTRDQRA
+341 RQGRFTRDQRA
-352 STIRFLDDPTGL
+352 STIRTSAALDTFGPSSTL
-364 NNFDANTRLSRGT
+364 TRGT
-377 QNKIQDLDSF
+377 QNKIQDLDTL
-387 YFQSDL
+387 YVQSDL
-393 NTKFDALGM
+393 SSKFTAWGVKHEVLSGVDMA
-402 RHALLTGID
+402 REQKT
-411 LAQENKVVYGT
+411 VY
-422 PGFSSALTNAQRTAY
+422 AARTA
-437 TNTYLA
+437 A
-443 ALGLTKPATTAG
+443 QGLGGVDLTKPSTTVGAPD
-455 MTDGANSINEGA
+455 DGAWVNEA
-467 RPLYETNNY
+467 SRALRVNNQY
-476 RSTAWGIYVQDLVQ
+476 TATAWGVYAQDLVQ
-490 VAPFWKLLGG
+490 VAPHWKLLGG
-500 LRYDSL
+500 LRYDRL
-506 KGSYNANNYSY
+506 KGNYDSFAAPASGANAVNGAMSNYQ
-517 SGNAGAAGTFN
+517 
-528 RASMDNYEMNV
+528 MEV

-575 GASNKDLPP
+575 GAGNKDTPP

-598 ADKNF
+598 ADKNVS
-603 TTRYALFHSTKLNE
+603 TRYALFQSTKLNE
-617 RNTDPLLTGVT
+617 RNTDPLQPGVT

-639 ELDITGRITPRWE
+639 EADITGRLSPRWE
-652 AYGSFMWMPVA
+652 VFGSFMWMPVA
-663 RIDEAAPC
+663 KIDVGGQGAEAAG
-671 PATGTCLQSE
+671 A
-681 KEGSRPSLTPRVSA
+681 RPSLTPRVSA
-695 TLWNTYQLNAQ
+695 TLWNTYQINGQ

-744 EQLTVKGNVSNL
+744 EQLTFKGNVSNL

-769 YVPGAGR
+769 YVPGSGR

>member
-1 MATTRSRLNRRRLS
+1 MATTRSRLNRRRLPLS
-15 FSVPRTAPTHAAQ
+15 ASRNTRVQATQ

-38 LLAASFATSAHAQAE
+38 LLAASFVSAVRAQTE
-53 KTLGTVTV
+53 NTLSTVTV
-61 REKAETAE
+61 REKAEVAE
-69 GKDSLRASETRI
+69 GKDSLRATETNI
-81 GKGKQQLRDIPQ
+81 GKVQQKLRDIPQ

-101 QLDDRNLDTVKDA
+101 QIDDRNLDTLKAA

-136 GFALSTTGDIFVD
+136 GFALSTTGDLFVD

-177 FGRGSTGGAVNQVNK
+177 FGRGSTGGAVNMVNK
-192 VPRLMDES
+192 VPRLMDDN
-200 QVDFTVGSHNHRR
+200 QVDVTVGSHNYRR
-213 VVGDFNQQTGESSA
+213 EVGDFNQQTGESSA

-241 AGSSIDKQGLAGS
+241 AGSSIDKQGIAGS

-265 TASLYGLENNNGI
+265 TASLYRLENNNGI
-278 NYGMPWIT
+278 NYGMPWIKPT
-286 PNGSSTTNNPNT
+286 SGSAASTS
-298 TLLPVSPTS
+298 TLLPVSPTTN
-307 YYGMASDYNNGT
+307 YGMASDYNNGT

-332 AETELTTRV
+332 GDTELTTRV

-352 STIRFLDDPTGL
+352 STIGFVNPTGL
-364 NNFDANTRLSRGT
+364 DTLSANTQLKRGQ
-377 QNKIQDLDSF
+377 QNKIQNLDTL
-387 YFQSDL
+387 YVQSDL
-393 NTKFDALGM
+393 SAKVNAWGM
-402 RHALLTGID
+402 KHELLSGID
-411 LAQENKVVYGT
+411 VAQENKTVYAARTAAQGLGGQDIDRRNTFIGT
-422 PGFSSALTNAQRTAY
+422 PN
-437 TNTYLA
+437 
-443 ALGLTKPATTAG
+443 
-455 MTDGANSINEGA
+455 DGAWGNEGA
-467 RPLYETNNY
+467 RALRVSNQYT
-476 RSTAWGIYVQDLVQ
+476 STAWGVYAQDLAQ
-490 VAPFWKLLGG
+490 IAPHWKLLGG

-506 KGSYNANNYSY
+506 NGNYDSFAAPADGANAVNGAKSNYK
-517 SGNAGAAGTFN
+517 
-528 RASMDNYEMNV
+528 MNV

-575 GASNKDLPP
+575 GASNADVPP

-603 TTRYALFHSTKLNE
+603 TTRYALFRSTKLHE
-617 RNTDPLLTGVT
+617 RNTDPLVAVA
-628 VLSGRRHAAGL
+628 VLSGKRHATGL
-639 ELDITGRITPRWE
+639 EMDFTGRITPRWE
-652 AYGSFMWMPVA
+652 AYGSFMWIPDA
-663 RIDEAAPC
+663 RIDEAYKTPGGNDNER
-671 PATGTCLQSE
+671 TGA
-681 KEGSRPSLTPRVSA
+681 RPSLTPLFSA
-695 TLWNTYQLNAQ
+695 ALWNTYQINGQ
-706 WRVGAGLNHRG
+706 WRVGAGLNYRG

-733 TADVMAEYRYD
+733 TADVMAEFRVD
-744 EQLTVKGNVSNL
+744 EKLVFKGNVSNL
-756 TNKLYADQLYSGH
+756 TNKLYADQLYSSF

>member
-15 FSVPRTAPTHAAQ
+15 LPAPRTTHVQVAQ
-28 TSKLLPLGAM
+28 PSKLLPLGAM
-38 LLAASFATSAHAQAE
+38 LLAASFATSVRAQTE
-53 KTLGTVTV
+53 NTLSTVTV
-61 REKAETAE
+61 REKAEVAE
-69 GKDSLRASETRI
+69 GKDSLRATETSI
-81 GKGKQQLRDIPQ
+81 GKGQQKLRDIPQ
-93 SITVVTEK
+93 SITVVTERMM
-101 QLDDRNLDTVKDA
+101 DDRNLDTVKDA

-149 GLRDPAFYDR
+149 GIRDPAFYDR

-177 FGRGSTGGAVNQVNK
+177 FGRGSTGGAVNMVNK
-192 VPRLMDES
+192 VPRLMDEN
-200 QVDFTVGSHNHRR
+200 QIDVTVGSHNHRR

-241 AGSSIDKQGLAGS
+241 AGSSIDKQGIAGS

-265 TASLYGLENNNGI
+265 TASLYRLENNNGI
-278 NYGMPWIT
+278 NYGMPWIK
-286 PNGSSTTNNPNT
+286 PNSTSPASAT

-307 YYGMASDYNNGT
+307 NYGMASDYNDGT
-319 ATYATLAHTHRFD
+319 ATYATLTHTHRFD
-332 AETELTTRV
+332 GDTELTTRV

-352 STIRFLDDPTGL
+352 STIRLTAGENL
-364 NNFDANTRLSRGT
+364 SNFGPSTVLTRGT
-377 QNKIQDLDSF
+377 QNKIQDLDSV
-387 YFQSDL
+387 YWQSDL
-393 NTKFDALGM
+393 SAKFDALGM
-402 RHALLTGID
+402 KHEFLSGID
-411 LAQENKVVYGT
+411 VAREQKTVYAARTAAQGLGGVDLVKPNTTVGT
-422 PGFSSALTNAQRTAY
+422 PD
-437 TNTYLA
+437 
-443 ALGLTKPATTAG
+443 
-455 MTDGANSINEGA
+455 DGAWVNEGS
-467 RPLYETNNY
+467 RVLRVNNQY
-476 RSTAWGIYVQDLVQ
+476 TSTAWGVYAQDLVQ
-490 VAPFWKLLGG
+490 ITPHWKLLGG

-506 KGSYNANNYSY
+506 NGNYDTFAAPAANMSN
-517 SGNAGAAGTFN
+517 GALTH
-528 RASMDNYEMNV
+528 YKMNV

-575 GASNKDLPP
+575 GASNADVPP

-603 TTRYALFHSTKLNE
+603 TTRYALFRSTKLHE
-617 RNTDPLLTGVT
+617 RNTDPLVDVA
-628 VLSGRRHAAGL
+628 VLSGKRHATGL
-639 ELDITGRITPRWE
+639 ELDFTGRITPRWE
-652 AYGSFMWMPVA
+652 AYGSFMWIPDA
-663 RIDEAAPC
+663 RIDEAYKSP
-671 PATGTCLQSE
+671 TGSDNERT
-681 KEGSRPSLTPRVSA
+681 GARPSLTPRISA
-695 TLWNTYQLNAQ
+695 TLWNTYQINGQ

-733 TADVMAEYRYD
+733 TTDVMAEYRVN
-744 EQLTVKGNVSNL
+744 EQLTFKGNVSNL

>member
-15 FSVPRTAPTHAAQ
+15 LAASRNTPVQ
-28 TSKLLPLGAM
+28 ATRPSKLLPLGAM
-38 LLAASFATSAHAQAE
+38 LLAASLATSAHAQAE
-53 KTLGTVTV
+53 KTLSTVTV

-69 GKDSLRASETRI
+69 GKDSLRATETSI

-177 FGRGSTGGAVNQVNK
+177 FGRGSTGGAVNLVNK
-192 VPRLMDES
+192 VPRLMDEN
-200 QVDFTVGSHNHRR
+200 QIDMTVGSHNHRR

-227 LRVSAM
+227 LRMSAM

-241 AGSSIDKQGLAGS
+241 AGSSIDKQGIAGS

-265 TASLYGLENNNGI
+265 TVSLYRLENNNGI
-278 NYGMPWIT
+278 NYGMPWIKPT
-286 PNGSSTTNNPNT
+286 STSPARAT
-298 TLLPVSPTS
+298 TLLPVSPS
-307 YYGMASDYNNGT
+307 NNFGLASDYNNGT

-332 AETELTTRV
+332 GDTELTTRV
-341 RRGAYTRDQRA
+341 RQGSFTRDQRA
-352 STIRFLDDPTGL
+352 STIRTSAALDTFGPSTTL
-364 NNFDANTRLSRGT
+364 TRGT
-377 QNKIQDLDSF
+377 QNKIQDLDTL
-387 YFQSDL
+387 YVQSDL
-393 NTKFDALGM
+393 SSKFTAWGVKHEVLNGV
-402 RHALLTGID
+402 D
-411 LAQENKVVYGT
+411 LAREQKTVY
-422 PGFSSALTNAQRTAY
+422 AARTA
-437 TNTYLA
+437 A
-443 ALGLTKPATTAG
+443 QGLGGVDLTKPSTTVGAPD
-455 MTDGANSINEGA
+455 DGAWVNEA
-467 RPLYETNNY
+467 SRALRVNNPY
-476 RSTAWGIYVQDLVQ
+476 TATAWGMYAQDLVH
-490 VAPFWKLLGG
+490 VAPHWKLLGG
-500 LRYDSL
+500 LRYDRL
-506 KGSYNANNYSY
+506 KGNYDSFAAPANGANAVNGAMSNYQ
-517 SGNAGAAGTFN
+517 
-528 RASMDNYEMNV
+528 MEV
-539 GEWSKRV
+539 GEWSKRI

-575 GASNKDLPP
+575 GAGNKDVPP
-584 EQSINLELGAKIDS
+584 EQSINLELGAKLDS

-603 TTRYALFHSTKLNE
+603 STRYALFQSTKLHE
-617 RNTDPLLTGVT
+617 RNTDPLQPSVT
-628 VLSGRRHAAGL
+628 VLSGRRHAAGI
-639 ELDITGRITPRWE
+639 EADITGRLSPRWE
-652 AYGSFMWMPVA
+652 VFGSFMWMPVA
-663 RIDEAAPC
+663 KIDVGGQGAEAA
-671 PATGTCLQSE
+671 
-681 KEGSRPSLTPRVSA
+681 GSRPSLTPRVSA
-695 TLWNTYQLNAQ
+695 TLWNTYQINGQ

-744 EQLTVKGNVSNL
+744 EQLAFKGNVSNL
-756 TNKLYADQLYSGH
+756 TNKRYADQLYSGH

-776 LVQVTGSY
+776 LAQVTGSY

>member
-15 FSVPRTAPTHAAQ
+15 LPASSNTRVQSTHA
-28 TSKLLPLGAM
+28 SKLLPLGAM
-38 LLAASFATSAHAQAE
+38 LLAASLATSAHAQAE
-53 KTLGTVTV
+53 KTLSTVTV

-69 GKDSLRASETRI
+69 GKDSLRATETSI

-177 FGRGSTGGAVNQVNK
+177 FGRGSTGGAVNLVNK
-192 VPRLMDES
+192 VPRLMDEN
-200 QVDFTVGSHNHRR
+200 QIDMTVGSHNHRR

-241 AGSSIDKQGLAGS
+241 AGSSIDKQGIAGS

-265 TASLYGLENNNGI
+265 TASLYRLENNNGI

-298 TLLPVSPTS
+298 TLLPVSSAT
-307 YYGMASDYNNGT
+307 YYGMTSDYNNGT

-332 AETELTTRV
+332 GDTELTTRV
-341 RRGAYTRDQRA
+341 RQGAYTRDQRA
-352 STIRFLDDPTGL
+352 STIRFEDSPTGL
-364 NNFDANTRLSRGT
+364 NNFGTNTRLSRGT

-393 NTKFDALGM
+393 SAKFDALGM
-402 RHALLTGID
+402 RHALLSGVD
-411 LAQENKVVYGT
+411 LAQENKIVYGT
-422 PGFSSALTNAQRTAY
+422 PGFSSTLTNAQRTDY

-443 ALGLTKPATTAG
+443 ALGLTKPLTTAG
-455 MTDGANSINEGA
+455 MTNGANSINEGA

-476 RSTAWGIYVQDLVQ
+476 TSTAWGIYIQDLVQ
-490 VAPFWKLLGG
+490 VAPYWKLLGG
-500 LRYDSL
+500 LRYDNL
-506 KGSYNANNYSY
+506 KGSYNAINYSY
-517 SGNAGAAGTFN
+517 SGNAVTAGSFN
-528 RASMDNYEMNV
+528 RSSMNNYEMKV

-575 GASNKDLPP
+575 GAGSKDVPP

-603 TTRYALFHSTKLNE
+603 STRYALFQSTKLNE
-617 RNTDPLLTGVT
+617 RNTDPLQPGVT

-639 ELDITGRITPRWE
+639 EADITGRLSPRWE
-652 AYGSFMWMPVA
+652 VFGSFMWMPVA
-663 RIDEAAPC
+663 KIDVGGQGAEAAG
-671 PATGTCLQSE
+671 A
-681 KEGSRPSLTPRVSA
+681 RPSLTPRVSA
-695 TLWNTYQLNAQ
+695 TLWNTYQINGQ

-744 EQLTVKGNVSNL
+744 EQLTFKGNVSNL

>member
-1 MATTRSRLNRRRLS
+1 
-15 FSVPRTAPTHAAQ
+15 
-28 TSKLLPLGAM
+28 M

-53 KTLGTVTV
+53 KTLSTVTV
-61 REKAETAE
+61 REKAEMAE
-69 GKDSLRASETRI
+69 GKDSLRATETSI
-81 GKGKQQLRDIPQ
+81 GKGKQALRDIPQ

-177 FGRGSTGGAVNQVNK
+177 FGRGSTGGAVNLVNK
-192 VPRLMDES
+192 VPRLMDEN
-200 QVDFTVGSHNHRR
+200 QIDVTVGSHNHRR
-213 VVGDFNQQTGESSA
+213 VVGDFNQQTGENSA

-265 TASLYGLENNNGI
+265 TASLYHLENNNGI
-278 NYGMPWIT
+278 NYGMPWIKPT
-286 PNGSSTTNNPNT
+286 SASPASAT

-307 YYGMASDYNNGT
+307 NYGMASDYNNGT

-332 AETELTTRV
+332 GDTELTTRV
-341 RRGAYTRDQRA
+341 RQGSFNRDQRA
-352 STIRFLDDPTGL
+352 STIRTSAAL
-364 NNFDANTRLSRGT
+364 NTFGPSSTLTRGT
-377 QNKIQDLDSF
+377 QNKIQDLDTL
-387 YFQSDL
+387 YVQSDL
-393 NTKFDALGM
+393 SSKF
-402 RHALLTGID
+402 
-411 LAQENKVVYGT
+411 
-422 PGFSSALTNAQRTAY
+422 
-437 TNTYLA
+437 
-443 ALGLTKPATTAG
+443 
-455 MTDGANSINEGA
+455 
-467 RPLYETNNY
+467 
-476 RSTAWGIYVQDLVQ
+476 TAWGVKHEVLSGVDVAREQKTVYAARTAAQGLGGVDLVKPNTTVGTPDDGAWVNEASRALRVNNQYTATAWGVYAQDLVQ
-490 VAPFWKLLGG
+490 VAPHWKLLGG
-500 LRYDSL
+500 LRYDRL
-506 KGSYNANNYSY
+506 KGNYDSFAAPANGANAVNGVMSNYQ
-517 SGNAGAAGTFN
+517 
-528 RASMDNYEMNV
+528 MEV

-575 GASNKDLPP
+575 GAGNKDTPP
-584 EQSINLELGAKIDS
+584 EQSINLELGAKLDS

-603 TTRYALFHSTKLNE
+603 STRYALFQSTKLNE
-617 RNTDPLLTGVT
+617 RNTDPLQPGVT

-639 ELDITGRITPRWE
+639 EADITGRLSPRWE
-652 AYGSFMWMPVA
+652 VFGSFMWMPVA
-663 RIDEAAPC
+663 KIDVGGQGAEAA
-671 PATGTCLQSE
+671 
-681 KEGSRPSLTPRVSA
+681 GSRPSLTPRVSA
-695 TLWNTYQLNAQ
+695 TLWNTYQINGQ

-744 EQLTVKGNVSNL
+744 EQLTFKGNVSNL

>member
-1 MATTRSRLNRRRLS
+1 MATTRSRLNRRRLYLS
-15 FSVPRTAPTHAAQ
+15 TPLTVSTPP
-28 TSKLLPLGAM
+28 SKRLPLGAM
-38 LLAASFATSAHAQAE
+38 LLAASVATAAHAQTE
-53 KTLGTVTV
+53 NTLSTVTV
-61 REKAETAE
+61 REKAEIAE
-69 GKDSLRASETRI
+69 GKDSLRTTETTI
-81 GKGKQQLRDIPQ
+81 GKGQQKLRDIPQ
-93 SITVVTEK
+93 SITVVTERMM
-101 QLDDRNLDTVKDA
+101 DDRNLDTVKDA

-149 GLRDPAFYDR
+149 GIRDPAFYDR

-177 FGRGSTGGAVNQVNK
+177 FGRGSTGGAVNMVNK
-192 VPRLMDES
+192 VPRLMDEN
-200 QVDFTVGSHNHRR
+200 QIDVTVGSHNHRR

-265 TASLYGLENNNGI
+265 TASLYRLENNNGI
-278 NYGMPWIT
+278 NYGMPWIKPT
-286 PNGSSTTNNPNT
+286 STSPVSAT
-298 TLLPVSPTS
+298 TLLPVNPTS
-307 YYGMASDYNNGT
+307 YYGMASDYNDGT

-332 AETELTTRV
+332 GETELTTRV

-352 STIRFLDDPTGL
+352 STIRLTAGENL
-364 NNFDANTRLSRGT
+364 SNFDSSTALTRGT
-377 QNKIQDLDSF
+377 QNKIQNLDSV
-387 YFQSDL
+387 YVQSDL
-393 NTKFDALGM
+393 STKFDALGM
-402 RHALLTGID
+402 KHEVLSGVDVAREQKT
-411 LAQENKVVYGT
+411 VY
-422 PGFSSALTNAQRTAY
+422 AARTA
-437 TNTYLA
+437 A
-443 ALGLTKPATTAG
+443 QGLGGVDLTKPNTTIG
-455 MTDGANSINEGA
+455 TPDDGAWVNESS
-467 RPLYETNNY
+467 RVLRVNNQY
-476 RSTAWGIYVQDLVQ
+476 ISEAWGIYAQDLMQ
-490 VAPFWKLLGG
+490 IATHWKLLAGV
-500 LRYDSL
+500 RYDSL
-506 KGSYNANNYSY
+506 NGNYDTFAAPAANMSNGALTNYK
-517 SGNAGAAGTFN
+517 
-528 RASMDNYEMNV
+528 MNV

-546 GALFQPSERESYHFS
+546 GALFQPSERESYHLS

-575 GASNKDLPP
+575 GASNADVPP

-603 TTRYALFHSTKLNE
+603 TTRYALFRSTKLHE
-617 RNTDPLLTGVT
+617 RNTDPLVDVA
-628 VLSGRRHAAGL
+628 VLSGKRHATGL
-639 ELDITGRITPRWE
+639 ELDFTGRITPRWE
-652 AYGSFMWMPVA
+652 AYGSFMWIPDA
-663 RIDEAAPC
+663 RIDEAYKSP
-671 PATGTCLQSE
+671 TGSDNERT
-681 KEGSRPSLTPRVSA
+681 GARPSLTPRISA
-695 TLWNTYQLNAQ
+695 TLWNTYQINGQ

-733 TADVMAEYRYD
+733 TTDVMAEYRYD
-744 EQLTVKGNVSNL
+744 EQLTFKANVSNVA
-756 TNKLYADQLYSGH
+756 NKLYADQLYSGH

>member
-15 FSVPRTAPTHAAQ
+15 LPAPRNTRVQATQA
-28 TSKLLPLGAM
+28 SKLLPLGAM
-38 LLAASFATSAHAQAE
+38 LLAASFATSVRAQTE
-53 KTLGTVTV
+53 NTLSTVTV
-61 REKAETAE
+61 REKAELAE
-69 GKDSLRASETRI
+69 GKDSLRATETNI
-81 GKGKQQLRDIPQ
+81 GKGQQKLRDIPQ
-93 SITVVTEK
+93 SITVVTERMM
-101 QLDDRNLDTVKDA
+101 DDRNLDTVKDA

-149 GLRDPAFYDR
+149 GIRDPAFYDR

-177 FGRGSTGGAVNQVNK
+177 FGRGSTGGAVNMVNK
-192 VPRLMDES
+192 VPRLMDEN
-200 QVDFTVGSHNHRR
+200 QIDVTVGSHNHRR

-241 AGSSIDKQGLAGS
+241 AGSSLDKQGIAGS

-265 TASLYGLENNNGI
+265 TASLYRLENNNGI
-278 NYGMPWIT
+278 NYGMPWIKPT
-286 PNGSSTTNNPNT
+286 ASSPTSAT
-298 TLLPVSPTS
+298 TLLPVNPAST
-307 YYGMASDYNNGT
+307 YGMASDYNNGT

-332 AETELTTRV
+332 GDTELTTRV

-352 STIRFLDDPTGL
+352 STIRLTAGEYL
-364 NNFDANTRLSRGT
+364 SNFDSSTALTRGT
-377 QNKIQDLDSF
+377 QNKIQDLDSV
-387 YFQSDL
+387 YMQSDL
-393 NTKFDALGM
+393 SAKFDALGIK
-402 RHALLTGID
+402 HELLSGID
-411 LAQENKVVYGT
+411 VAREQKTVYAARTAAQGLGGVDLAKPNTTIGT
-422 PGFSSALTNAQRTAY
+422 PD
-437 TNTYLA
+437 
-443 ALGLTKPATTAG
+443 
-455 MTDGANSINEGA
+455 DGAWVNEGS
-467 RPLYETNNY
+467 RVLRVNNQY
-476 RSTAWGIYVQDLVQ
+476 TSTAWGVYAQDLAQ
-490 VAPFWKLLGG
+490 ITPYWKLLGG

-506 KGSYNANNYSY
+506 NGNYDTFAAPAANVSNGALSNYK
-517 SGNAGAAGTFN
+517 
-528 RASMDNYEMNV
+528 MNV
-539 GEWSKRV
+539 SEWSKRV
-546 GALFQPSERESYHFS
+546 GALFQPNERESYHFS

-575 GASNKDLPP
+575 GASNADVPP

-603 TTRYALFHSTKLNE
+603 TTRYALFRSTKLHE
-617 RNTDPLLTGVT
+617 RNTDPLVDVA
-628 VLSGRRHAAGL
+628 VLSGKRHATGL
-639 ELDITGRITPRWE
+639 ELDFTGRITPRWE
-652 AYGSFMWMPVA
+652 AYGSFMWIPDA
-663 RIDEAAPC
+663 RIDEAYKSP
-671 PATGTCLQSE
+671 TGSDNERT
-681 KEGSRPSLTPRVSA
+681 GARPSLTPRISA
-695 TLWNTYQLNAQ
+695 TLWNTYQINGQ

-733 TADVMAEYRYD
+733 TADVMAEYRVN
-744 EQLTVKGNVSNL
+744 EQLTFKGNVSNL

>member
-15 FSVPRTAPTHAAQ
+15 LPASRTTHVQ
-28 TSKLLPLGAM
+28 LTQPSKLLPLGAM
-38 LLAASFATSAHAQAE
+38 LLAASFASLVRAQTE
-53 KTLGTVTV
+53 STLSTVTV
-61 REKAETAE
+61 REKAEVAE
-69 GKDSLRASETRI
+69 GKDSLRATETSI
-81 GKGKQQLRDIPQ
+81 GKGQQKLRDIPQ
-93 SITVVTEK
+93 SITVVTERMM
-101 QLDDRNLDTVKDA
+101 DDRNLDTVKDA

-149 GLRDPAFYDR
+149 GMRDPAFYDR

-177 FGRGSTGGAVNQVNK
+177 FGRGSTGGAVNMVNK
-192 VPRLMDES
+192 VPRLMDEN
-200 QVDFTVGSHNHRR
+200 QIDVTIGSHNHRR

-265 TASLYGLENNNGI
+265 TASLYRLENNNGI
-278 NYGMPWIT
+278 NYGLPWIKPT
-286 PNGSSTTNNPNT
+286 STSPASAT
-298 TLLPVSPTS
+298 TLLPVRPSS
-307 YYGMASDYNNGT
+307 NYGMASDYNDGT
-319 ATYATLAHTHRFD
+319 ATYATLAHTHRLD
-332 AETELTTRV
+332 GDTELTTRV

-352 STIRFLDDPTGL
+352 STIRLTAGENL
-364 NNFDANTRLSRGT
+364 SNFGPSTALTRGT
-377 QNKIQDLDSF
+377 QNKIQDLDSV
-387 YFQSDL
+387 YMQSDL
-393 NTKFDALGM
+393 SAKFEALGM
-402 RHALLTGID
+402 KHELLSGID
-411 LAQENKVVYGT
+411 VAREQKTVYAARTAAQGLGGVDLNKPNTTIGT
-422 PGFSSALTNAQRTAY
+422 PN
-437 TNTYLA
+437 
-443 ALGLTKPATTAG
+443 
-455 MTDGANSINEGA
+455 DGAWVNESS
-467 RPLYETNNY
+467 RVLRVNNQY
-476 RSTAWGIYVQDLVQ
+476 TSTAWGVYAQDLVQ
-490 VAPFWKLLGG
+490 IAPHWKLLGG
-500 LRYDSL
+500 LRYDNL
-506 KGSYNANNYSY
+506 NGHYDTYAAPAANATNGTLTNYK
-517 SGNAGAAGTFN
+517 
-528 RASMDNYEMNV
+528 MNV
-539 GEWSKRV
+539 SEWSKRV
-546 GALFQPSERESYHFS
+546 GALFQPNDRESYHVS

-575 GASNKDLPP
+575 GASNADVPP
-584 EQSINLELGAKIDS
+584 EQSINLELGAKVDS

-603 TTRYALFHSTKLNE
+603 TTRYALFRSTKLHE
-617 RNTDPLLTGVT
+617 RNTDPLVDVA
-628 VLSGRRHAAGL
+628 VLSGKRHATGL
-639 ELDITGRITPRWE
+639 ELDFTGRITPRWE
-652 AYGSFMWMPVA
+652 AYGSFMWIPDA
-663 RIDEAAPC
+663 RIDEAYKSP
-671 PATGTCLQSE
+671 TGSDNERT
-681 KEGSRPSLTPRVSA
+681 GARPSLTPRISA
-695 TLWNTYQLNAQ
+695 TLWNTYQINGQ

-733 TADVMAEYRYD
+733 TADAMAEYRYD
-744 EQLTVKGNVSNL
+744 EQLTIKGHVSNL